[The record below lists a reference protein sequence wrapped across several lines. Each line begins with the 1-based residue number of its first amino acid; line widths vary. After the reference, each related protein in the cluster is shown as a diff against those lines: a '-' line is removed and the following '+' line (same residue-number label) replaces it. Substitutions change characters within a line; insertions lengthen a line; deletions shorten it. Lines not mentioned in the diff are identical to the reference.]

1 MKQTIK
7 ITRTITIGLFSLCIL
22 SFTTAASAVVKGDNP
37 PELKFIG
44 QSKNHVSLQ
53 LDLHNTEAGE
63 FFINIKGS
71 NYHSLYSEI
80 MTGTNLSKIF
90 NLNVDDDDF
99 SGSGLKVRVEVT
111 SEKTHKTQVYEINSN
126 SVNSNIIVA
135 KL

>member
-1 MKQTIK
+1 M
-7 ITRTITIGLFSLCIL
+7 
-22 SFTTAASAVVKGDNP
+22 N
-37 PELKFIG
+37 
-44 QSKNHVSLQ
+44 
-53 LDLHNTEAGE
+53 NTEAGE

-111 SEKTHKTQVYEINSN
+111 SEKTHKTQIYEINSN
-126 SVNSNIIVA
+126 SANNIIVA